1 MSSYNIFIA
10 AGISLALQ
18 LFAAFFTV
26 SLVLF
31 IISSMH
37 KKANR
42 DSKLCRANNK
52 LKVCLILSAVLFTV
66 SVITFVV
73 LLSVLPA
80 GSLYWQG

>member
-31 IISSMH
+31 IISSNQ
-37 KKANR
+37 KNANR
-42 DSKLCRANNK
+42 DTRLSRANGK
-52 LKVCLILSAVLFTV
+52 LKVFLILSAVLFTV

-73 LLSVLPA
+73 LLCVLPA